1 MRYYR
6 DTYLEINLDNVIHN
20 ITHIMAKTKDMTL
33 MAVIK
38 ADSYGHGAFMI
49 AKTLLEAGVSHFA
62 VATVDE
68 GIELRRARIKC
79 PILVLGGVRVEDLR
93 IVSKY
98 NLTIS
103 VHSLDW
109 LKKAM
114 VAYQG
119 KIISIHLK
127 IDTGM
132 GRLGLTTKEELDEA
146 IQLLHSHKHFYF
158 EGIFSHL
165 ATSEESDETYYQM
178 QLHRFESMLNGL
190 DLINK
195 YVHIAN
201 SAGSLKTPPK
211 YVNAIRVGLMI
222 NGQKPSKDIPFDFE
236 LKQSMSLY
244 SKLVQVKVVPKGE
257 KLSYN
262 GIYETQ
268 DIEEYIGTIPIGYA
282 DGYDR
287 RLENGRVYIDGEY
300 CKIVGRICMDYCLV
314 KLPRLLPE
322 GTMVELIGE
331 HISIDEY
338 AEKIKTNNYQATCI
352 FSDRLPRVYKR
363 NGQIIKTINR
373 RLLARIGGVK

>member
-1 MRYYR
+1 MKYYR

-20 ITHIMAKTKDMTL
+20 MTCIMAKTKDMTL

-49 AKTLLEAGVSHFA
+49 AKTLLEVGVSHFA

-68 GIELRRARIKC
+68 GIELRRARITC
-79 PILVLGGVRVEDLR
+79 PILVLGGVRVEDLK
-93 IVSKY
+93 IIAK
-98 NLTIS
+98 NDLTIS

-109 LKKAM
+109 LKRALSL
-114 VAYQG
+114 YHG
-119 KIISIHLK
+119 KSISIHLK

-132 GRLGLTTKEELDEA
+132 GRLGLTTKDELHEA
-146 IQLLHSHKHFYF
+146 VQMLSMNKHLSF

-165 ATSEESDETYYQM
+165 ATSEETDESYYQL
-178 QLHRFESMLNGL
+178 QLSRFEAMLEGI
-190 DLINK
+190 DLNHK
-195 YVHIAN
+195 FVHIAN
-201 SAGSLKTPPK
+201 SAGSLKPKPK

-222 NGQKPSKDIPFDFE
+222 NGQKPSKSIPADFE
-236 LKQSMSLY
+236 LKPSMSLY
-244 SKLVQVKVVPKGE
+244 SKLVQVKKVPKGE

-262 GIYETQ
+262 GIYQTSKDEF
-268 DIEEYIGTIPIGYA
+268 IGTIPIGYA

-287 RLENGRVYIDGEY
+287 RLENGRVYIEGEY
-300 CKIVGRICMDYCLV
+300 CDIVGRICMDYCLV
-314 KLPRLLPE
+314 KLPRHLEE

-331 HISIDEY
+331 HITIDEY

-352 FSDRLPRVYKR
+352 FSDRLPRIYKR
-363 NGQIIKTINR
+363 NGQIVKTINR